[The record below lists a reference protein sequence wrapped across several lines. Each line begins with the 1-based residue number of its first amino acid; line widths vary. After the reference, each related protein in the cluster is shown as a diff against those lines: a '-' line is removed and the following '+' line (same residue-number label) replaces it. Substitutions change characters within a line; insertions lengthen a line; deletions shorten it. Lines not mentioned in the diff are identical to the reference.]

1 VSSQRDG
8 ENSANQH
15 TIPKMGASRMK
26 SKKSQG
32 HKNKIP
38 KNKRKSKM
46 DDSESSS
53 VTTPIPIV
61 VEADK
66 ASMLPASLGDL
77 DEDDSRAGGNGES
90 QSQTSTGSSG
100 SSKRRRSSILVAPPR
115 RYIALG
121 LCLWIAE
128 FVFVIVAKRV
138 GLVEPEFLGWEEALV
153 QNVIPRIEQSW
164 GKLNESIP
172 LGYLTQEKKRPGFQ
186 LKQQGAAANY
196 PVILIPGFVTSGLEV
211 WGGKECARKHFRQRL
226 WAAIGGARSFFMERD
241 CWLAHMMLDPYTGGD
256 PEDIRLRA
264 AQGFEAADYF
274 MANYWVFGKLIENL
288 ADVGYD
294 SSTMSMEPYDWRLAF
309 PILEERDGY
318 LTKLKL
324 KIEAMHKTSGKKVVL
339 TSHSMGAQLI
349 HYFFAWV
356 TRSEKSGGGGG
367 GKKWVDQHV
376 YSYVNIA
383 GTHLGVPKAATSLLS
398 GEMSDTVFIG
408 TLGQMVENFF
418 GRRLRK
424 DLWTTWG
431 SLWTMLPKGGDALWG
446 IGADMCDERSADD
459 PLCPETGLSPL
470 LLMTASDKNKI
481 SGLYSN
487 ITPNSNITPG
497 SHVDE
502 MKENITPTD
511 PAAAVV
517 GEENATEMLEPGP
530 TSYSPISPSMEK
542 FLSRPSHSL
551 VETLD
556 FLQDWGG
563 GLGSDIA
570 NAKMHSLHGKESSSS
585 KSWHDVSRTPLPY
598 SPNVRMYCF
607 YGTGIE
613 TERAFYYKRNREEQS
628 ASDPDKAPPS
638 ESEPPAVLDPDVM
651 SEDQHVSYGIRFS
664 DGDGS
669 VPILSLGYICAD
681 AWTRKDSGLNPSG
694 AKVVTR
700 EYLHRAEFWVDDP
713 MRSGPASSDHVDI
726 LGNLE
731 MMEDFLKIVTDFES
745 STVNENRIV
754 SDIESI
760 AAKINAHPSGGIFK
774 RNRFPF

>member
-1 VSSQRDG
+1 MGSWRDKG
-8 ENSANQH
+8 
-15 TIPKMGASRMK
+15 
-26 SKKSQG
+26 KKSQQG
-32 HKNKIP
+32 HKNKIQ
-38 KNKRKSKM
+38 KKKGKSKM

-66 ASMLPASLGDL
+66 AYMPPASLGDL
-77 DEDDSRAGGNGES
+77 DEDDCSREAEGNGNANANGNGES
-90 QSQTSTGSSG
+90 HSHSSSSTT
-100 SSKRRRSSILVAPPR
+100 SKRRRSSILAAPPR
-115 RYIALG
+115 RYIALAFG
-121 LCLWIAE
+121 LWIAE
-128 FVFVIVAKRV
+128 FVFVIVARRV
-138 GLVEPEFLGWEEALV
+138 GLVEQEFLGWEEALV

-186 LKQQGAAANY
+186 LRQQGAEANY

-211 WGGKECARKHFRQRL
+211 WGGNECARKHFRQRL

-256 PEDIRLRA
+256 PKNIRLRA

-294 SSTMSMEPYDWRLAF
+294 SSTMSMEPYDWRVAF
-309 PILEERDGY
+309 PILESRDGY
-318 LTKLKL
+318 LTKLKF

-339 TSHSMGAQLI
+339 TSHSMGAQLV

-356 TRSEKSGGGGG
+356 TKSEKTGGGGG

-408 TLGQMVENFF
+408 TLGSMVENFF

-431 SLWTMLPKGGDALWG
+431 SLWAMLPKGGDRLWG
-446 IGADMCDERSADD
+446 IGADMCDERSAGD
-459 PLCPETGLSPL
+459 LMCPETGLSPL
-470 LLMTASDKNKI
+470 LVVTSSDKNKI
-481 SGLYSN
+481 AGLYSN
-487 ITPNSNITPG
+487 ITPSPPEGNGTN
-497 SHVDE
+497 
-502 MKENITPTD
+502 ENITPSD
-511 PAAAVV
+511 PMANLGTVL
-517 GEENATEMLEPGP
+517 GEENATELLEAGP
-530 TSYSPISPSMEK
+530 TSYNPVSPSMEK

-556 FLQDWGG
+556 YIQEWGG
-563 GLGSDIA
+563 GLGSKLA
-570 NAKMHSLHGKESSSS
+570 NAQMHSLHGKESSSS

-628 ASDPDKAPPS
+628 DPEKTPMS

-651 SEDQHVSYGIRFS
+651 NEAQHTSYGIRFS

-700 EYLHRAEFWVDDP
+700 EYKHRAEFWVDDP
-713 MRSGPASSDHVDI
+713 MRMGPASSDHVDI

-754 SDIESI
+754 SDIENI
-760 AAKINAHPSGGIFK
+760 AAKINAHPGGGIFK
-774 RNRFPF
+774 QKRFLGW